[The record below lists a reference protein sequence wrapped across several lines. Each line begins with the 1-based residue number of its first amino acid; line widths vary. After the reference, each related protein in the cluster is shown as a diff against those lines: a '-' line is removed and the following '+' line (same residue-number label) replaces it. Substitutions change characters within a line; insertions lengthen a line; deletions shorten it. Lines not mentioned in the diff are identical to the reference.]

1 MMMMMMLMMLLLMML
16 ASTPTTAATPLLLMP
31 LRPSAGRLCAPPLH
45 RLPARLDI
53 AAASSRRPA

>member
-1 MMMMMMLMMLLLMML
+1 
-16 ASTPTTAATPLLLMP
+16 MP